1 MVHGIY
7 ETLCRERLTLRLNV
21 VLQRK
26 HVRDRNL
33 PARFEYVINPCR
45 APRRL
50 PLGADR
56 VGKSIRRYASV
67 RGPDDARWRV
77 VNVWQFLE
85 RNVICPLV
93 RVIRATHRQ
102 TAVAGCTDRD
112 SPGRLIADI
121 SLNVCVDN
129 VLSGSIKLG
138 ESPAEDLPVLS
149 RVHIEKGHPQT
160 IVESPS

>member
-1 MVHGIY
+1 M
-7 ETLCRERLTLRLNV
+7 
-21 VLQRK
+21 
-26 HVRDRNL
+26 
-33 PARFEYVINPCR
+33 NPRR

-50 PLGADR
+50 PLGANR
-56 VGKSIRRYASV
+56 VGISIRRYASV

-85 RNVICPLV
+85 RNVTCPLV
-93 RVIRATHRQ
+93 RIICPTHRQ

-121 SLNVCVDN
+121 SLNVCVGD

-138 ESPAEDLPVLS
+138 EGMAEAFPVLS
-149 RVHIEKGHPQT
+149 
-160 IVESPS
+160 